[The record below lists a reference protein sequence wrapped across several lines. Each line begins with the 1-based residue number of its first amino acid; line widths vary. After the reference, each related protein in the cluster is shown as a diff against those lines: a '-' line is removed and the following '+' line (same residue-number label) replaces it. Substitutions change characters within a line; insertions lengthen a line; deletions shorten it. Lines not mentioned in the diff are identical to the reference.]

1 MALLPSIRIDI
12 ASGFN
17 DKGFKKAS
25 RSATL
30 LTRQFRQLGGTVAAA
45 LSVQAIIRY
54 SRESVK
60 AFAEEDAAVTK
71 LTKTF
76 NNLGLS
82 FEAATAN
89 DYISQ
94 LQKSVAVTDDELRP
108 ALETL
113 IRTTLD
119 LEQAQKIL
127 GVALDVSAGTG
138 YDLQKV
144 TSALSKAYLG
154 QGTALGKLNIGIG
167 KSEAS
172 TISFDDAL
180 SRLEGRFGGQAA
192 AAVDTYAGKL
202 KLLSIAGEEA
212 RESIGQRMLFSL
224 ELLAK
229 DQTIE
234 GLTSDMEDFAD
245 KIGLATVGLASMLGQ
260 LNRKITIGGRSL
272 GEILFAA
279 AGGGFIDALAKKGA
293 EVEYG
298 IKQRTLGAPG
308 AMQRQAADKQRLAQ
322 EKANLERIIALE
334 KKRTAEQIKQKRLR
348 EISKMLTEKEA
359 KFDLQRIQLAAA
371 AQGKLTEEERK
382 RLAEMQIIEN
392 LKDAIAADDLTRA
405 EELLKQLN
413 TLQEASSKLATTLI
427 EFPMANDP
435 FTEWGKTLNGVIGQL
450 TAIAQKKIVVDFL
463 ANFTPSTTTIIPTT
477 PSTSAAAVAAVT
489 SPAAQAAS
497 SAASAAA
504 SEAAGDAYAEIA
516 KAQAAAAAAA
526 EAAAAA
532 AAAIAAAKSQ
542 AEKIAAEEA
551 ARAAAAAAAA
561 AAVQEEAAAALL
573 AAAAA
578 QEAAN
583 AAAEAAQAQQVAE
596 LLASDAAAQA
606 AANALTDASF
616 TFEESVMGAF
626 GAGVPINNIYV
637 TVEGSVTAAEDLAE
651 IITDIQYNY
660 QRSGKNLRFSSI
672 AI

>member
-172 TISFDDAL
+172 TISFNDAL

-298 IKQRTLGAPG
+298 VKQRTLGAPG

-348 EISKMLTEKEA
+348 EISKMLTEKES

-392 LKDAIAADDLTRA
+392 LKDAIATDDLTRA

-463 ANFTPSTTTIIPTT
+463 ANFQFAPILF
-477 PSTSAAAVAAVT
+477 PSTSSTAAAVAAAT
-489 SPAAQAAS
+489 SPAANAAS

-504 SEAAGDAYAEIA
+504 NEAAGDAYAEIA

-583 AAAEAAQAQQVAE
+583 AAAEAAQAQNVAE

-606 AANALTDASF
+606 AANALTEASF

-626 GAGVPINNIYV
+626 AAGTPVNNIYV
-637 TVEGSVTAAEDLAE
+637 TVEGSVTAVEDLAAT
-651 IITDIQYNY
+651 ITDIQYNY
-660 QRSGKNLRFSSI
+660 QRSGTNLRFSSI